1 MAHKLA
7 VPAHFGVRSERYKLI
22 FFYGTDFVKVPTDR
36 AELGWGM
43 QNNEDGN
50 RYRDNTPVAWEFYDL
65 ENDPSEMKNLY
76 NDPQYGE
83 QIRAMKLELKK
94 IREELNETDV
104 QYPHIQEIV
113 LANT

>member
-1 MAHKLA
+1 
-7 VPAHFGVRSERYKLI
+7 
-22 FFYGTDFVKVPTDR
+22 
-36 AELGWGM
+36 M

-83 QIRAMKLELKK
+83 QIRAMKLELEQ